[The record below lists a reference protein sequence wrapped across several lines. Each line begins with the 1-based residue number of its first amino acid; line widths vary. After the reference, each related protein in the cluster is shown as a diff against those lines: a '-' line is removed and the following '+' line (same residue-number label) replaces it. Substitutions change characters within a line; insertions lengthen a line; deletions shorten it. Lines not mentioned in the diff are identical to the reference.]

1 MSKRDELIE
10 KYKTQ
15 MTEKLGLKVDD
26 DLLLGVTK
34 ACGPS
39 IYNKDSSQVAASDP
53 KELERIKSNFL
64 IKKLELKDTPKLDE
78 GMAAVI
84 QTYGKSTRP
93 KYRAVFYYL
102 LAKQFRKSG
111 TFK

>member
-10 KYKTQ
+10 KYTKQ
-15 MTEKLGLKVDD
+15 MTEKLGLKIDKA
-26 DLLLGVTK
+26 LLAGVTK

-39 IYNKDSSQVAASDP
+39 IYNNDASQVAASDP
-53 KELERIKSNFL
+53 KELERIKKNFL
-64 IKKLELKDTPKLDE
+64 IKKLGLKDTPKLDD

-84 QTYGKSTRP
+84 ATYGKSTRP

-102 LAKQFRKSG
+102 LAKEFRKG
-111 TFK
+111 AMFK

>member
-15 MTEKLGLKVDD
+15 MTEKLGLKVDA